1 MPAGSGEAATRA
13 WMAAVAVGLVAAAA
27 VSLWQGRPDPDPRAV
42 VRHFAG
48 TALNDRCGSDG
59 NPWPAGDPCADS
71 RGYRFVLHRQGRFDV
86 YLIAGGPRRVV
97 SGTDD
102 GFRWSADRAVNDRLL
117 SAFRDGDDGA

>member
-48 TALNDRCGSDG
+48 TALNGRCGSDG

-86 YLIAGGPRRVV
+86 YL
-97 SGTDD
+97 S
-102 GFRWSADRAVNDRLL
+102 RAVH
-117 SAFRDGDDGA
+117 GASSPGRTTGSGGAPTVR